1 MSGAPGTNSS
11 LGEEQLVENV
21 PSALW
26 FGHSYTNGGILDL
39 IPCKTR
45 AGHRSYNERKDSE
58 ETKMRCS
65 PFVVFLLLVASA
77 FGQGNAQAQ
86 SPAQSNSPQKPAPRI
101 LMWTPPEH
109 NVPPFGSQ
117 IRKAVS
123 EVRESCK
130 NRSGKVGTY
139 AGTGFIVA
147 YHDPRLGA
155 DQSFHYLV
163 TNRHVANCLDDDLQ
177 PMQVHSISIQGTDM
191 KTGKTPVMFL
201 NEHGNAPWHYPT
213 DDSVDLAVT
222 PVNFGPDFTPTV
234 IPLEAFFSKADL
246 EAQNIGEGAKIIL
259 SGYFVQLE
267 GSAKLQPLIREGVLS
282 MIPDTPLTTTL
293 GKPGTIYLG
302 DVHIFGGN
310 SGSPV
315 FISTYGVRPAGPVLD
330 DEFHFLGVVSG
341 YYYEDSDLKLQ
352 VATTVTGKQRANSGI
367 SMIVPADLLKDLIL
381 NNPEL
386 KRERD
391 ANFPA
396 AQAKR

>member
-1 MSGAPGTNSS
+1 
-11 LGEEQLVENV
+11 
-21 PSALW
+21 
-26 FGHSYTNGGILDL
+26 
-39 IPCKTR
+39 
-45 AGHRSYNERKDSE
+45 
-58 ETKMRCS
+58 
-65 PFVVFLLLVASA
+65 
-77 FGQGNAQAQ
+77 
-86 SPAQSNSPQKPAPRI
+86 
-101 LMWTPPEH
+101 MWTPPERT
-109 NVPPFGSQ
+109 VPPFGSQ

-130 NRSGKVGTY
+130 DRGGRVGTY

-155 DQSFHYLV
+155 DQNFDYLV
-163 TNRHVANCLDDDLQ
+163 TNRHVADCLDDDLQ
-177 PMQVHSISIQGTDM
+177 PMQVLSISIQGTDM
-191 KTGKTPVMFL
+191 KTGQTPIFFL
-201 NEHGNAPWHYPT
+201 NEHGNASWHYPT

-222 PVNFGPDFTPTV
+222 PVSFGPDFTPTV

-293 GKPGTIYLG
+293 KKPGTIYLG

-315 FISTYGVRPAGPVLD
+315 FISTYGVRPTGPVLD
-330 DEFHFLGVVSG
+330 DDFHFLGVVSG

-352 VATTVTGKQRANSGI
+352 LATTLTGKQRANSGI

-381 NNPEL
+381 NDHEVGAL
-386 KRERD
+386 RD
-391 ANFPA
+391 AYFA
-396 AQAKR
+396 SRLKK